1 VTTLGAAKNG
11 AELIRGRGYFF
22 VRYTVSVL
30 TLNLKEQKS
39 PSTLQAQYRAPISML
54 FCKFCIGFSLTSCHL
69 VAAASWTLKIIKVAI
84 LDNLYTPD
92 YRNSQ
97 K

>member
-1 VTTLGAAKNG
+1 MLAVAKNG

-22 VRYTVSVL
+22 VRYSVSVL

-39 PSTLQAQYRAPISML
+39 PSALQAQHRAPISVL

-69 VAAASWTLKIIKVAI
+69 VAASWILKIINVAL

-92 YRNSQ
+92 YRN
-97 K
+97 

>member
-1 VTTLGAAKNG
+1 VTTFAAAKNG
-11 AELIRGRGYFF
+11 AGLILGRGYFF
-22 VRYTVSVL
+22 VRYSVFIL

-39 PSTLQAQYRAPISML
+39 PSTLQAQHRAPVNML
-54 FCKFCIGFSLTSCHL
+54 LCKFCIGFPLTSSHI
-69 VAAASWTLKIIKVAI
+69 VAAPWTLKIINVAI